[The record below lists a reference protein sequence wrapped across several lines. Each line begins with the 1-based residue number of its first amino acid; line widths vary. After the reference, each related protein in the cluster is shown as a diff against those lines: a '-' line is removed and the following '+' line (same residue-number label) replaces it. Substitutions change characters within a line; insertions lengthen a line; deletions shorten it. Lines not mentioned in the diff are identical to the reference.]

1 MKIKF
6 KNSFR
11 RHRRGILIFT
21 MRTFVFFFCATI
33 FALSPNNILSQNSK
47 ITISED
53 TLLTVDEVFQLI
65 KKKTDYKFFYEK
77 GMFEDFPKVE
87 VKKGIINTNELLN
100 KSLSQADLIIIIT
113 KNKGIIIKEKVA
125 EINNTKLQTRV
136 SGTISDINGQ
146 PLPGANIIE
155 KGTTNGT
162 QTDFDGKFAI
172 TISDQSTT
180 LVVSYIGFVTKE
192 IQITDQTIINVTLLE
207 DAAQLNE
214 VVVVGYGTAKK
225 TDLTGAIASVN
236 IEDTRLQPN
245 ANASQI
251 LRGTTA
257 GVQVSDNG
265 RPGQTGDI
273 RIRGTNSISASN
285 SPLLV
290 LDGIIYNGGS
300 LSDINPGD
308 IESISILKDAS
319 STAVY
324 GSLAANGVIEVTTK
338 KGKTDKP
345 KITFNTY
352 TGFSDFAHIPEYLSA
367 EQYLAARL
375 DGEAADGGTLPFTT
389 IEEDNIRAGISIDPF
404 EVIKQSAPLSNYE
417 INVSGRTENVNYFLS
432 GSYLDVKSP
441 VKGDNFSRISSRL
454 NLSVKATDWLKLGI
468 NTGYTSNDDSG
479 VRVDLPAA
487 TYLSPY
493 ASLYLEDGISPRQLP
508 MGIGLVNS
516 PIIGYELND
525 RLSVY
530 NTLFTNVY
538 LEANILL
545 GLSYKLNT
553 GYTKSENK
561 LFTYVPTYEP
571 LNRLGSG
578 YKRHSETQNL
588 TLENIFNYKKTFN
601 GVHNLGVTLLYGIY
615 EFENQISELSSN
627 NIFNDALGYNSLE
640 LGENYTANTGARE
653 NKQTSSMARLSYN
666 YSGKYFID
674 LSVRRDGYS
683 AFGQGN
689 KYGNFPA
696 AGLSWNVSDEE
707 FLKNANFIDF
717 LKLRTSW
724 GRNGNRGVSEYSS
737 LSNTNTTNYVFGDG
751 SAPYVGVFTTSFANP
766 NLGWETTESL
776 NFGIDFKLFNNRISS
791 NINYYISN
799 TEDLLLSQRI
809 PNTNGFDSFLT
820 NIGETENKGLEIDL
834 QTRNIDTG
842 NFSWNTSI
850 AFSLNRNK
858 IVKLAGRDLDEDG
871 VEDDDIASGWF
882 IGEPLGSIYDYV
894 FDGIYQD
901 GDNFDLNPNGEPGD
915 IRFKDISGPDGIP
928 DGIIG
933 PDDRRVIGSSQPD
946 FQIGLTN
953 IFRYKSFSLSS
964 TFYTS
969 QGGKSPNSTLNP
981 GTNFYDQ
988 ANFVNVPYWTP
999 DNPINT
1005 AARINYRNPL
1015 GYQFAQ
1021 DRSFVRLQDISL
1033 SYDLPSE
1040 VLGKIGLAG
1049 LQIYASGKNLVTWTD
1064 WEGWDP
1070 EFGAGERSPGN
1081 NGPLLKTYTFGINFS
1096 F

>member
-1 MKIKF
+1 MNKKVNSNPLDPF
-6 KNSFR
+6 K
-11 RHRRGILIFT
+11 GINQILLLGMRIFT
-21 MRTFVFFFCATI
+21 
-33 FALSPNNILSQNSK
+33 ILLC
-47 ITISED
+47 IG
-53 TLLTVDEVFQLI
+53 LT
-65 KKKTDYKFFYEK
+65 T
-77 GMFEDFPKVE
+77 MHA
-87 VKKGIINTNELLN
+87 
-100 KSLSQADLIIIIT
+100 SST
-113 KNKGIIIKEKVA
+113 KA
-125 EINNTKLQTRV
+125 QTRMDVSLKNGTLKELFNEIEAKSEYIIFYKDDVLKSPENISIDVKQGTVTEILDRAFGQTNLIYKLLDRQIVVKRKGSIPVKLGAVNPVLEQQLQV
-136 SGTISDINGQ
+136 SGTISDTNGA
-146 PLPGANIIE
+146 PLPGANIVE
-155 KGTTNGT
+155 KNTPNGVT
-162 QTDFDGKFAI
+162 ADFDGNFSISVADENAI
-172 TISDQSTT
+172 
-180 LVVSYIGFVTKE
+180 LVVSYIGFG
-192 IQITDQTIINVTLLE
+192 TIEAPINGRTNINIVLE
-207 DAAQLNE
+207 ESSAGLDE

-257 GVQVSDNG
+257 GVQIRDNG

-285 SPLLV
+285 NPLLV

-352 TGFSDFAHIPEYLSA
+352 TGFSDFAHIPDYLNA
-367 EQYLAARL
+367 EQYLAIRL

-389 IEEDNIRAGISIDPF
+389 IEEDNIAAGISIDPF

-417 INVSGRTENVNYFLS
+417 INVSGRTENVNYFFS

-454 NLSVKATDWLKLGI
+454 NLSVKTTDWLKLGV
-468 NTGYTSNDDSG
+468 NAGYTSNDDSG
-479 VRVDLPAA
+479 VRVDLSGA

-508 MGIGLVNS
+508 IGIGLVRS
-516 PIIGYELND
+516 PIIDYELND

-538 LEANILL
+538 LEANVLP

-588 TLENIFNYKKTFN
+588 TLENILNYKKTFN
-601 GVHNLGVTLLYGIY
+601 DVHNLGVTLLYGIY

-627 NIFNDALGYNSLE
+627 NIFNDALRYNSLE

-696 AGLSWNVSDEE
+696 AGVSWNVSDEE
-707 FLKNANFIDF
+707 FLKNANFMDF
-717 LKLRTSW
+717 LKFRTSW

-776 NFGIDFKLFNNRISS
+776 NFGIDLQLFDNRVTS
-791 NINYYISN
+791 NINYYVSN
-799 TEDLLLSQRI
+799 TKDLLLNQ
-809 PNTNGFDSFLT
+809 
-820 NIGETENKGLEIDL
+820 
-834 QTRNIDTG
+834 
-842 NFSWNTSI
+842 
-850 AFSLNRNK
+850 
-858 IVKLAGRDLDEDG
+858 
-871 VEDDDIASGWF
+871 
-882 IGEPLGSIYDYV
+882 
-894 FDGIYQD
+894 
-901 GDNFDLNPNGEPGD
+901 
-915 IRFKDISGPDGIP
+915 
-928 DGIIG
+928 
-933 PDDRRVIGSSQPD
+933 
-946 FQIGLTN
+946 
-953 IFRYKSFSLSS
+953 
-964 TFYTS
+964 
-969 QGGKSPNSTLNP
+969 
-981 GTNFYDQ
+981 
-988 ANFVNVPYWTP
+988 
-999 DNPINT
+999 
-1005 AARINYRNPL
+1005 
-1015 GYQFAQ
+1015 
-1021 DRSFVRLQDISL
+1021 
-1033 SYDLPSE
+1033 
-1040 VLGKIGLAG
+1040 
-1049 LQIYASGKNLVTWTD
+1049 
-1064 WEGWDP
+1064 
-1070 EFGAGERSPGN
+1070 
-1081 NGPLLKTYTFGINFS
+1081 
-1096 F
+1096 